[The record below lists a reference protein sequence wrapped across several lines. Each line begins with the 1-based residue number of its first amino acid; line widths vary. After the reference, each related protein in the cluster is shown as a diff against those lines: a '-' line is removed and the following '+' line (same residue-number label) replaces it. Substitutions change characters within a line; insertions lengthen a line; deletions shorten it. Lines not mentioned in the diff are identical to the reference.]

1 MSNDTPPRACLAD
14 FGFITAVPDPTQR
27 LSNSAQMEGGTPCFS
42 PPELLVPD
50 AFGKKDAPPTQQADI
65 YAFGLVIFQVCKRGH
80 HCEVFLCMPSLG
92 AYG

>member
-1 MSNDTPPRACLAD
+1 VSNDTPPRACLAD

-27 LSNSAQMEGGTPCFS
+27 LSNSAQMEGGTPWFS

-65 YAFGLVIFQVCKRGH
+65 YAFGLVIFQVCEQDRWN
-80 HCEVFLCMPSLG
+80 
-92 AYG
+92 